1 MVVSSACH
9 WLDADRC
16 IQISLPGQHSAL
28 TRYSQTAWRQKRKGQ
43 LEKAQSSLSWLR
55 SSAERWHLRCQLD
68 SNHVENWVEFLGV
81 EMLKIREC
89 CHALL
94 CGLHLTDVFW
104 TRRMRLLQK
113 NLRLNMVEISDLRIP
128 CFGFVFR
135 VLVVVRSFCPS
146 LIHLLHI
153 PIPNATVGTTNMA
166 SKASELSVNLN
177 CFFHNLPSTTH
188 KLFRPEYHRFPY
200 FFHMFLYFFMDFAII
215 FAIFRCFLHVFAED
229 SPFRPP
235 RKTTVPPRPSPRKP
249 RPSPRTPSRGVGLS
263 LGEII
268 GIAAQLGDVPALRHF
283 LGVDPDS
290 VREKTGHLGPWPQ
303 KTSAELRVCGWW
315 WLKGGFKGG
324 RRNDPKILKFGA
336 LEKSWPCNSWCIFG
350 YFWDSNF
357 QTTIITDEFCP
368 GDQRGHGARGTTRNK
383 MDFFQG
389 IWQQNMIRHHST
401 NGLYKKDVK
410 WPQLFWALYTDFRTS
425 YQLRTWRHWSCRP
438 FECLKNKFSHIV
450 SSTVIL

>member
-215 FAIFRCFLHVFAED
+215 FVIFRCFLHVFAED

-235 RKTTVPPRPSPRKP
+235 GRRRFRRGLRLGSRGLRLRRPPEASALASVRSSASRPSWATSRRCGTSSVSIQTACGKKPVTLARGLKRLRLNCGFPR
-249 RPSPRTPSRGVGLS
+249 
-263 LGEII
+263 
-268 GIAAQLGDVPALRHF
+268 
-283 LGVDPDS
+283 
-290 VREKTGHLGPWPQ
+290 
-303 KTSAELRVCGWW
+303 W
-315 WLKGGFKGG
+315 WLKGGFEGA

-336 LEKSWPCNSWCIFG
+336 LEKSWLFNSWCIFG
-350 YFWDSNF
+350 YFWD
-357 QTTIITDEFCP
+357 
-368 GDQRGHGARGTTRNK
+368 
-383 MDFFQG
+383 
-389 IWQQNMIRHHST
+389 
-401 NGLYKKDVK
+401 
-410 WPQLFWALYTDFRTS
+410 
-425 YQLRTWRHWSCRP
+425 
-438 FECLKNKFSHIV
+438 
-450 SSTVIL
+450 